1 MDNAEGWFF
10 RGGKGPDWEYIT
22 ERQGKK
28 VRELGISLK
37 QKRPHLKNYVTCEQ

>member
-22 ERQGKK
+22 GDFAQTEKTTP
-28 VRELGISLK
+28 
-37 QKRPHLKNYVTCEQ
+37 QKLCDL